1 VLIQFHNAD
10 TSFRLRRLRAHR
22 RWIEGCIER
31 YGKQAGAINFIFTS
45 NPYLREINRE
55 YLNHNYFTDV
65 ITFDYSDG
73 HLLSGDVFISLE
85 KVKENA
91 RNFGQSMP
99 QELRRVM
106 IHGVLHLAGY
116 KDASEDEK
124 EVMRNM
130 ENEALHLWLKRE
142 EISDGI

>member
-1 VLIQFHNAD
+1 MLIQFHNAD

-22 RWIEGCIER
+22 RWIEGCIEG
-31 YGKQAGAINFIFTS
+31 YGKQLGPINFIFTS
-45 NPYLREINRE
+45 NPYLRKINRE

-73 HLLSGDVFISLE
+73 LLLSGDVFISLE

-91 RNFGQSMP
+91 RSFGQTLP

-124 EVMRNM
+124 TVMRNM
-130 ENEALHLWLKRE
+130 ENEALHLWLNRE